1 MFERV
6 LIANRGEVAVRI
18 IRACRELGVETVAVY
33 STADRESLHVRL
45 ADRAVHIGPPLPA
58 DSYLRIPSLVAAA
71 TTTECDAVHP
81 GWGFLAE
88 NAAFALACE
97 DNDLV
102 FIGPRAETIETM
114 GDKIAAK
121 EAMAEAGV
129 PLVPGSDGAVD
140 LDQAREVAAEVGFP
154 VLLKASAGGG
164 GRGMRLVESADE
176 LDAAYRT
183 ASSEA
188 QSAFGDGSLYV
199 EKAVVGARHVEI
211 QVLGDGEGAVLT
223 LGERDC
229 SIQRRHQK
237 LVEESPSP
245 AVTPEIRAEME
256 GAAHRACE
264 ALRYRGA
271 GTIEFLLDADGRF
284 YFIEM
289 NTRLQVE
296 HPVTELVTGIDL
308 AHAQLAV
315 AAGEGL
321 PARGPRGPARPRDR
335 VSDQRRGPGR
345 GLPAGARPRIPLP
358 AAARPG
364 RARGHTR
371 GGGLCDP
378 ALLRLPDREGD
389 RLGRG
394 PRGRDRP
401 RPARAL
407 RARARRRPD
416 HARAR
421 ARHRLQRGVRER
433 RLHDVLPRRRG
444 SVARVSSR
452 RSGMTTGRRAARR
465 AALFVLYQW
474 DVTGQPLAS
483 LYEGELDPYTQELA
497 EGVAAETQELDATIG
512 EASSAWPPE
521 RLGALER
528 NILRIALYEL
538 DRDEVPL
545 EVSIDEAVRL
555 ARRYSSEDAAKLV
568 NGILGK
574 VAKEAKR

>member
-1 MFERV
+1 MFRRV

-18 IRACRELGVETVAVY
+18 IRACRELGVDAVAVY
-33 STADRESLHVRL
+33 STADRDSLHVRL

-58 DSYLRIPSLVAAA
+58 ESYLRIPSLVAAA

-129 PLVPGSDGAVD
+129 PLVPGSEGAVD
-140 LDQAREVAAEVGFP
+140 FEQAREVASEVGFP

-164 GRGMRLVESADE
+164 GRGMRLVESANEFD
-176 LDAAYRT
+176 DAYRT

-245 AVTPEIRAEME
+245 AVTDEIRAEME
-256 GAAHRACE
+256 GAAQRACE
-264 ALRYRGA
+264 ALRYLGA

-296 HPVTELVTGIDL
+296 HPVTELVTGFDL

-321 PARGPRGPARPRDR
+321 PQEGR
-335 VSDQRRGPGR
+335 VSLRGHAIEFRINAEDPAQDFRPAPGVVSRFRPPLGPGVR
-345 GLPAGARPRIPLP
+345 VDTHVEEGYAIPPFYDSLIAKVIVWGENREVAIAR
-358 AAARPG
+358 
-364 RARGHTR
+364 
-371 GGGLCDP
+371 
-378 ALLRLPDREGD
+378 
-389 RLGRG
+389 
-394 PRGRDRP
+394 
-401 RPARAL
+401 
-407 RARARRRPD
+407 
-416 HARAR
+416 
-421 ARHRLQRGVRER
+421 
-433 RLHDVLPRRRG
+433 
-444 SVARVSSR
+444 
-452 RSGMTTGRRAARR
+452 GRRA
-465 AALFVLYQW
+465 LSEL
-474 DVTGQPLAS
+474 
-483 LYEGELDPYTQELA
+483 ELDGVPTTRALA
-497 EGVAAETQELDATIG
+497 LDI
-512 EASSAWPPE
+512 
-521 RLGALER
+521 
-528 NILRIALYEL
+528 
-538 DRDEVPL
+538 V
-545 EVSIDEAVRL
+545 
-555 ARRYSSEDAAKLV
+555 SSEEFGSGEYTTSFLADAAPSLESLR
-568 NGILGK
+568 GG
-574 VAKEAKR
+574 AA

>member
-1 MFERV
+1 MFRRV

-18 IRACRELGVETVAVY
+18 IRACRELGIETVAVY
-33 STADRESLHVRL
+33 STADRDSLHTRM

-58 DSYLRIPSLVAAA
+58 ESYLRIPSLVAAA

-102 FIGPRAETIETM
+102 FIGPRPETIETM

-121 EAMAEAGV
+121 TAMAAAGV

-140 LDQAREVAAEVGFP
+140 LEEAREIATEIGFP
-154 VLLKASAGGG
+154 ILLKAPAGGG
-164 GRGMRLVESADE
+164 GRGMRLVEYAEDLEAS
-176 LDAAYRT
+176 YRT

-245 AVTPEIRAEME
+245 AVTSEIRAEME
-256 GAAHRACE
+256 GAAKRACE
-264 ALRYRGA
+264 ALRYLGA

-315 AAGEGL
+315 AAGDGL
-321 PARGPRGPARPRDR
+321 PAEGRVELRGHAVEFRINAEDPADDFKPAPGRVTRFRPPL
-335 VSDQRRGPGR
+335 GPGVR
-345 GLPAGARPRIPLP
+345 VDTHVEEGYSIPPFYDSLI
-358 AAARPG
+358 AKVIVWG
-364 RARGHTR
+364 E
-371 GGGLCDP
+371 
-378 ALLRLPDREGD
+378 DREVA
-389 RLGRG
+389 L
-394 PRGRDRP
+394 
-401 RPARAL
+401 AR
-407 RARARRRPD
+407 
-416 HARAR
+416 
-421 ARHRLQRGVRER
+421 
-433 RLHDVLPRRRG
+433 
-444 SVARVSSR
+444 
-452 RSGMTTGRRAARR
+452 GRRA
-465 AALFVLYQW
+465 LDEL
-474 DVTGQPLAS
+474 
-483 LYEGELDPYTQELA
+483 ELDGVPTTRELA
-497 EGVAAETQELDATIG
+497 LDI
-512 EASSAWPPE
+512 
-521 RLGALER
+521 
-528 NILRIALYEL
+528 
-538 DRDEVPL
+538 
-545 EVSIDEAVRL
+545 VS
-555 ARRYSSEDAAKLV
+555 SSEFARGDYTTSFLADAARSLESLR
-568 NGILGK
+568 GG
-574 VAKEAKR
+574 AA

>member
-1 MFERV
+1 VFRRV

-33 STADRESLHVRL
+33 STADRESLHVKL
-45 ADRAVHIGPPLPA
+45 ADRAVHIGPPLPSE
-58 DSYLRIPSLVAAA
+58 SYLRIPSLVAAA

-129 PLVPGSDGAVD
+129 PLVPGSGGAVD
-140 LDQAREVAAEVGFP
+140 LDEARELGGEIGFP
-154 VLLKASAGGG
+154 LLLKASAGGG
-164 GRGMRLVESADE
+164 GRGMRLVEAPDE
-176 LDAAYRT
+176 LERAYST

-245 AVTPEIRAEME
+245 AVTPELRAEME
-256 GAAHRACE
+256 DAGRRACE
-264 ALRYRGA
+264 ALHYRGA
-271 GTIEFLLDADGRF
+271 GTLEFLLDSDGRF

-308 AHAQLAV
+308 ARAQLHV
-315 AAGEGL
+315 AAGNGIPQAGRAELRGHAIEFRINAED
-321 PARGPRGPARPRDR
+321 PAADFRPAPGRVTRFRPPL
-335 VSDQRRGPGR
+335 GPGIR
-345 GLPAGARPRIPLP
+345 TDTHVEEGYAIPPFYDSLI
-358 AAARPG
+358 AKVIVWAE
-364 RARGHTR
+364 
-371 GGGLCDP
+371 
-378 ALLRLPDREGD
+378 DRE
-389 RLGRG
+389 LAL
-394 PRGRDRP
+394 
-401 RPARAL
+401 AR
-407 RARARRRPD
+407 
-416 HARAR
+416 
-421 ARHRLQRGVRER
+421 
-433 RLHDVLPRRRG
+433 
-444 SVARVSSR
+444 
-452 RSGMTTGRRAARR
+452 GRRA
-465 AALFVLYQW
+465 LEEL
-474 DVTGQPLAS
+474 
-483 LYEGELDPYTQELA
+483 ELDGVPTTRELA
-497 EGVAAETQELDATIG
+497 LDIVTSQEFGSGEYTTSFLADAAESLESLRGGAT
-512 EASSAWPPE
+512 
-521 RLGALER
+521 
-528 NILRIALYEL
+528 
-538 DRDEVPL
+538 
-545 EVSIDEAVRL
+545 
-555 ARRYSSEDAAKLV
+555 
-568 NGILGK
+568 
-574 VAKEAKR
+574 

>member
-18 IRACRELGVETVAVY
+18 IRAFRELGVETVAVY

-45 ADRAVHIGPPLPA
+45 AERAVHIGPPLPA

-140 LDQAREVAAEVGFP
+140 LDQAREVAAEVAFQ

-164 GRGMRLVESADE
+164 GRGMRLVESADD

-245 AVTPEIRAEME
+245 AVTPEIRSEME

-264 ALRYRGA
+264 ALHYRGA
-271 GTIEFLLDADGRF
+271 GTIEFLLDADSRF

-321 PARGPRGPARPRDR
+321 PREGRADLRGHAIEFRINAEDPAEDFRPAPGR
-335 VSDQRRGPGR
+335 VSRFRPPLGPGVR
-345 GLPAGARPRIPLP
+345 VDTHVEEGYAIPPFYDSLI
-358 AAARPG
+358 AKVIVWG
-364 RARGHTR
+364 E
-371 GGGLCDP
+371 
-378 ALLRLPDREGD
+378 DREVAI
-389 RLGRG
+389 
-394 PRGRDRP
+394 
-401 RPARAL
+401 AR
-407 RARARRRPD
+407 
-416 HARAR
+416 
-421 ARHRLQRGVRER
+421 
-433 RLHDVLPRRRG
+433 
-444 SVARVSSR
+444 
-452 RSGMTTGRRAARR
+452 GRRA
-465 AALFVLYQW
+465 L
-474 DVTGQPLAS
+474 S
-483 LYEGELDPYTQELA
+483 ELEL
-497 EGVAAETQELDATIG
+497 EGVPTTRDLALDI
-512 EASSAWPPE
+512 
-521 RLGALER
+521 
-528 NILRIALYEL
+528 
-538 DRDEVPL
+538 V
-545 EVSIDEAVRL
+545 
-555 ARRYSSEDAAKLV
+555 SSEEFGSGDYTTSFLADAAPSLESLR
-568 NGILGK
+568 GG
-574 VAKEAKR
+574 AA

>member
-45 ADRAVHIGPPLPA
+45 AERAVHIGPPLPA

-140 LDQAREVAAEVGFP
+140 LDQARGVAAEVAFP

-164 GRGMRLVESADE
+164 GRGMRLVESADD

-199 EKAVVGARHVEI
+199 EKAVVGARHVEV
-211 QVLGDGEGAVLT
+211 QVLGDGQGAVLT

-245 AVTPEIRAEME
+245 AVTPEIRSEME

-264 ALRYRGA
+264 ALHYRGA

-321 PARGPRGPARPRDR
+321 PREGRADLRGHAIEFRINAEDPAEDFRPAPGR
-335 VSDQRRGPGR
+335 VSRFRPPLGPGVR
-345 GLPAGARPRIPLP
+345 VDTHVEEGYAIPPFYDSLI
-358 AAARPG
+358 AKVIVWG
-364 RARGHTR
+364 E
-371 GGGLCDP
+371 
-378 ALLRLPDREGD
+378 DREVAI
-389 RLGRG
+389 
-394 PRGRDRP
+394 
-401 RPARAL
+401 AR
-407 RARARRRPD
+407 
-416 HARAR
+416 
-421 ARHRLQRGVRER
+421 
-433 RLHDVLPRRRG
+433 
-444 SVARVSSR
+444 
-452 RSGMTTGRRAARR
+452 GRRA
-465 AALFVLYQW
+465 L
-474 DVTGQPLAS
+474 S
-483 LYEGELDPYTQELA
+483 ELEL
-497 EGVAAETQELDATIG
+497 EGVPTTRDLALDI
-512 EASSAWPPE
+512 
-521 RLGALER
+521 
-528 NILRIALYEL
+528 
-538 DRDEVPL
+538 V
-545 EVSIDEAVRL
+545 
-555 ARRYSSEDAAKLV
+555 SSEEFGSGDYTTSFLADAAPSLESLR
-568 NGILGK
+568 GG
-574 VAKEAKR
+574 AA